1 MESAY
6 SLVSSSSAAQSIL
19 RVMIILYKDFV
30 ESILLSHESC
40 LYIMAVFLENVKMH
54 KPMDVGVPVSP
65 GGEEMLAASAAM
77 DERDDDLLDDD
88 DALDDDDDDDTLN
101 LSDDD
106 DDDDADD
113 GKFKIKLLSY
123 SYQDILTVQF

>member
-1 MESAY
+1 
-6 SLVSSSSAAQSIL
+6 
-19 RVMIILYKDFV
+19 
-30 ESILLSHESC
+30 
-40 LYIMAVFLENVKMH
+40 
-54 KPMDVGVPVSP
+54 MDVGVPVSP

-113 GKFKIKLLSY
+113 GKRTVFKTENKLSVVLYTILKPNTSICHHFTNKKIALS
-123 SYQDILTVQF
+123 T

>member
-1 MESAY
+1 
-6 SLVSSSSAAQSIL
+6 
-19 RVMIILYKDFV
+19 MISNIYWFNIYLFISD
-30 ESILLSHESC
+30 LLIFFIISD
-40 LYIMAVFLENVKMH
+40 NVKMH

-106 DDDDADD
+106 DDDDTDD
-113 GKFKIKLLSY
+113 GKCLS
-123 SYQDILTVQF
+123 T

>member
-1 MESAY
+1 
-6 SLVSSSSAAQSIL
+6 
-19 RVMIILYKDFV
+19 
-30 ESILLSHESC
+30 
-40 LYIMAVFLENVKMH
+40 MH

-77 DERDDDLLDDD
+77 DERDDDLLDDED
-88 DALDDDDDDDTLN
+88 TLTDDDDDTLN

-113 GKFKIKLLSY
+113 GASHCDSIFMKLQLKEQIVIFQVTYLRDYHKIPINDYYNYNLSALR
-123 SYQDILTVQF
+123 I